1 MKTSILAAFT
11 AFALGITLAS
21 GATAAICDKHEQD
34 RKAKRGKTAAHV
46 KAKRGKSK
54 AANVA
59 NASRKLPQSSQF
71 PASVEEHHDHSAHN
85 HHSAHD
91 EHSETPST
99 TGGEHHDSPGKIE
112 QSVVKMNI
120 PDLEVVD
127 QDNRRVKFYSD
138 LVKGKT
144 VAINFIFTTCT
155 TICTPLGATFAR
167 VQKELKAASNDDVQ
181 LISISVDPVT
191 DTPQR
196 LKTWRAKFKAGDGWT
211 LVTGDKQTINKL
223 LEGLSASA
231 AKRDDHSAIVL
242 IGNDLTGQW
251 TRAYGLAK
259 PSQIITLIK
268 EAQGAGSAAQILN
281 KGGNR

>member
-1 MKTSILAAFT
+1 MKTFILTTFI
-11 AFALGITLAS
+11 AFALGISLAS
-21 GATAAICDKHEQD
+21 VASAAICDKQEQD
-34 RKAKRGKTAAHV
+34 RKAERGKTAAHV
-46 KAKRGKSK
+46 KAKRGKS
-54 AANVA
+54 NFA
-59 NASRKLPQSSQF
+59 NASRKPPQNSQL
-71 PASVEEHHDHSAHN
+71 PASEHHAHSAHS

-91 EHSETPST
+91 EHSETPSII
-99 TGGEHHDSPGKIE
+99 GGEHHASPGKIE
-112 QSVVKMNI
+112 QSAVKMNI

-167 VQKELKAASNDDVQ
+167 VQKELKAAANDDVQ

-196 LKTWRAKFKAGDGWT
+196 LKTWRAKFKAEDGWT
-211 LVTGDKQTINKL
+211 LVTGDKQIINKL